1 MDRTCSFPL
10 PGAFR
15 RCISTIT
22 MESDPLLGSESDVEK

>member
-22 MESDPLLGSESDVEK
+22 MESESVAWI